1 MRQVHAT
8 SLVGDGVLLGERV
21 TVGPHAVLVGPCRIG
36 DDCWI
41 GPGAVIGTPP
51 EITSARHNR
60 AWDGELAHCGVEIGP
75 RTVVRE
81 LTTIQQGSVR
91 PTRIGADCWLLS
103 KVYVPH
109 DCHIG
114 DGVTLS
120 ATVSLGGHVR
130 VGDDANLGM
139 NAVVHQGR
147 VIGDGAMVGMGS
159 AVTRDVPPYAKAFG
173 NPVRLHGV
181 NAVGM
186 ARLGIAKNA
195 VDFLAAAYTQ
205 GRVPGTAEVPESLV
219 AAFEW
224 WAAAQPD
231 RPLCSLGVL
240 SP

>member
-1 MRQVHAT
+1 V
-8 SLVGDGVLLGERV
+8 LGERV
-21 TVGPHAVLVGPCRIG
+21 TVGPHAVLLGPCRIG

-41 GPGAVIGTPP
+41 GPGCVIGTPP
-51 EITSARHNR
+51 EITSALHNR

-75 RTVVRE
+75 RTVIRE

-91 PTRIGADCWLLS
+91 PTRIGADCWLLN

-130 VGDDANLGM
+130 VGADANLGM

-147 VIGDGAMVGMGS
+147 VIGHGAMVGMGS

-181 NAVGM
+181 NSVGM
-186 ARLGIAKNA
+186 ARLGIAKGA
-195 VDFLAAAYTQ
+195 VGFLAAAYTE
-205 GRVPGTAEVPESLV
+205 GRVPDAAEVRESLAAAV
-219 AAFEW
+219 AW
-224 WAAAQPD
+224 WAAAQPA
-231 RPLCSLGVL
+231 RPLVTLPSVTEV
-240 SP
+240 SH